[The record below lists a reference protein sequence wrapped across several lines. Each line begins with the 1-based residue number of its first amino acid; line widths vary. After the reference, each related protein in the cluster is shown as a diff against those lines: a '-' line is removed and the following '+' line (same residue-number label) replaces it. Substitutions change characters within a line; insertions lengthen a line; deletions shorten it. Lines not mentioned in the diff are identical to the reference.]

1 MRRVQLA
8 SVLVGALIWIAS
20 AVVAQTPGA
29 QPGELVLNPIA
40 AASGTGI
47 SNAALINRDE
57 IRVLRVDAA
66 AKGVRNVHTHDDVQY
81 HLFIPTSAGMQFEV
95 EGEKP
100 VQMAAW
106 QAQFVKG
113 GTRHGFRNLG
123 PSTVTIMEIFVRK

>member
-1 MRRVQLA
+1 MLRLQFG
-8 SVLVGALIWIAS
+8 SALIVALLWMGS
-20 AVVAQTPGA
+20 AVAQTPGTA
-29 QPGELVLNPIA
+29 GTLVLNPIA

-57 IRVLRVDAA
+57 IRVLRVDVAPN
-66 AKGVRNVHTHDDVQY
+66 GVRNIHTHDDMQY

-100 VQMAAW
+100 MPLAAW

-113 GTRHGFRNLG
+113 GTRHGFKNLG
-123 PSTVTIMEIFVRK
+123 NSTVTIMEIFVKK